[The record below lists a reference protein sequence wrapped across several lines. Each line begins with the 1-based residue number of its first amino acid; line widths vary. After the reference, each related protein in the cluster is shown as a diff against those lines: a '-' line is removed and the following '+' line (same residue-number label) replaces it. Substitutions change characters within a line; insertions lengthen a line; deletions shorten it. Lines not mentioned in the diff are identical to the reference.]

1 MSLIL
6 LINGILN
13 ILISGLCF
21 FYTNKYRYLFSQ
33 VKLIV
38 YATFSLYFLFV
49 GFLRLRVVSR
59 LNQWFEPLTFE
70 PGEIFN
76 ITHIA
81 TCIVLIVFLM
91 YGITFKGKIIIKDD
105 KNNV

>member
-49 GFLRLRVVSR
+49 GFLRLRVASR
-59 LNQWFEPLTFE
+59 LGQWFEPLTFE
-70 PGEIFN
+70 PGDIFN
-76 ITHIA
+76 ITHIL
-81 TCIVLIVFLM
+81 TCIVIIIFLLDGM
-91 YGITFKGKIIIKDD
+91 RLKGKIIKDD
-105 KNNV
+105 KNNI

>member
-49 GFLRLRVVSR
+49 GFLRLRIASK
-59 LNQWFEPLTFE
+59 LNQWFVPLTFE
-70 PGEIFN
+70 PVEIFN
-76 ITHIA
+76 MTHII
-81 TCIVLIVFLM
+81 TCIVFIVFLI
-91 YGITFKGKIIIKDD
+91 YGITFKGKIIRDD
-105 KNNV
+105 KKNF

>member
-49 GFLRLRVVSR
+49 GFLRIRVAYGLDR
-59 LNQWFEPLTFE
+59 WFEPLTFE
-70 PGEIFN
+70 PGEIFSV
-76 ITHIA
+76 THVL
-81 TCIVLIVFLM
+81 TCIVLIIFLM
-91 YGITFKGKIIIKDD
+91 YGITFKGKITNYDNK
-105 KNNV
+105 